1 MEQGISL
8 GDGQA
13 VGPQFGRSARSVAP
27 VFVLGSGRCGT
38 KFLFS
43 ALLSAGGFAVTH
55 AESNAYNLLGLCF
68 GNLAK
73 KRNRRR
79 LLDAYLASHVF
90 RDSGLVPE
98 DISDSVME
106 NCRTAGDFLQIVM
119 EAITRKQGAHRWA
132 ESTPWHL
139 HYLPLIKKQIPDA
152 LIIHIIRDGRDVTA
166 SLQRAGMFG
175 PMPWDRKRA
184 LIARA
189 IYWRWIVNK
198 GRRYGQALGSDY
210 MEVRYEDLVDHPRET
225 LACIGRFIEHELDYD
240 RIQQVGF
247 GMIDAPNTSFRG
259 DGSESK
265 ASPVGRWR
273 RVFTPSQ
280 LRDIEVILEDAL
292 PEHGYALQTPTSER
306 LRSLEVRYMNLLHPF
321 YLNLRVWLK
330 SKTPLARLAR
340 KGYLRSSPS
349 ITSVE
354 CPEQENVTLSS

>member
-1 MEQGISL
+1 
-8 GDGQA
+8 
-13 VGPQFGRSARSVAP
+13 

-38 KFLFS
+38 KLLYS

-68 GNLAK
+68 GNLARR
-73 KRNRRR
+73 RNRRR
-79 LLDAYLASHVF
+79 LLDAYLTSHVF

-98 DISDSVME
+98 DISGAVME

-119 EAITRKQGAHRWA
+119 EAITRKQGVRRWA

-152 LIIHIIRDGRDVTA
+152 LIIHVIRDGRDVTA

-210 MEVRYEDLVDHPRET
+210 MEIRYEDLVDHPRET
-225 LACIGRFIEHELDYD
+225 LARVGRFIEHELDYVK
-240 RIQQVGF
+240 IQQVAF
-247 GMIDAPNTSFRG
+247 GMIGVPNTSFRG
-259 DGSESK
+259 NGSESK

-273 RVFTPSQ
+273 RVFTPRQ

-292 PEHGYALQTPTSER
+292 PEHGYALHTPGAER
-306 LRSLEVRYMNLLHPF
+306 LRSLEVRYMSLLHPL

-330 SKTPLARLAR
+330 SKTPLARFAR
-340 KGYLRSSPS
+340 KGYLRSSAS
-349 ITSVE
+349 TNGLE
-354 CPEQENVTLSS
+354 CQEQENVTLSS